1 VPRSILKK
9 KKSKQ
14 PPERRVYRR
23 ALVNMW
29 VREEIGDYYFLYKA
43 IDISE
48 GGIFLEKKIAK
59 PNDQTHSVLKFTL
72 PKSSRLITVGGTIAF
87 TNVSTELRPPGSGV
101 KFINL
106 SLQDKKL
113 ILKYIN
119 QLH

>member
-1 VPRSILKK
+1 MLRRILKK
-9 KKSKQ
+9 KKSKL
-14 PPERRVYRR
+14 PERRVYRR

-59 PNDQTHSVLKFTL
+59 PNDQTFSVLKFTL
-72 PKSSRLITVGGTIAF
+72 PKSSRLITVGGTVAF
-87 TNVSTELRPPGSGV
+87 THPSTELRPSGSGV
-101 KFINL
+101 RFVNL

-113 ILKYIN
+113 ISKYIS
-119 QLH
+119 QAV